1 MIASLNSGPGV
12 VVTGGANGPY
22 VDMNRPSAGMMRYNG
37 NIMEVYDGHIWM
49 SVSTH
54 ASVQLDPDVQR
65 ILDWAR
71 KKMQEEQDLVRRM
84 QQHPGLQDAYEKF
97 KVMDI
102 LTLEEKS
109 TASEEIEVQDSP

>member
-12 VVTGGANGPY
+12 VITGGANGPY

-37 NIMEVYDGHIWM
+37 NTMEVYDGHIWM

-65 ILDWAR
+65 ILDWAN
-71 KKMQEEQDLVRRM
+71 KKMLEEQALHVRMAR
-84 QQHPGLQDAYEKF
+84 HPGLKEAYERF
-97 KVMDI
+97 KVMDT
-102 LTLEEKS
+102 LTLEES
-109 TASEEIEVQDSP
+109 NT